1 MMKQSIK
8 ILLVIFFLVFLM
20 SASIYAFEDRK
31 LYSMGVEAASS
42 GKKDLAF
49 IHFDS
54 LVSKFPNSRL
64 SEHALFA
71 IGEYYYAIADLRDS
85 DKIFN
90 EFIKSYPDSKAK
102 IFALAYLLEM
112 AKSENNKSQVEEI
125 EKEIMGLK
133 RTSFLFKTLK
143 NYKFTSALRVRHK
156 AAYSVDKI
164 EFFIDGKLFTTLSY

>member
-1 MMKQSIK
+1 MEKKKKVVIVAW
-8 ILLVIFFLVFLM
+8 LLVLLM
-20 SASIYAFEDRK
+20 STSIYAFEDRK
-31 LYSMGVEAASS
+31 LYSMGVEAASA

-54 LVSKFPNSRL
+54 LVRKFPNSKL
-64 SEHALFA
+64 SEYALFA
-71 IGEYYYAIADLRDS
+71 IGEYYYAVADLRDS

-112 AKSENNKSQVEEI
+112 AKSANKKSQVKEI

-133 RTSFLFKTLK
+133 RTSFLFKTFK
-143 NYKFTSALRVRHK
+143 SYKYTSALRVRHK
-156 AAYSVDKI
+156 VLYSADKI